1 MIRFGKNCSISFL
14 ALLILAGAFSSGAAT
29 TNNTPQFQEIYQILR
44 AHLVGATDAEL
55 NHDSVEGLLNALRPR
70 VVLLTNGA
78 ANSENAESAPVSKTE
93 VFDGPVGYLRIDRV
107 AENLAD
113 SILTSV
119 KALQATNNLKGIVL
133 DLRYATGTNYAAAA
147 SAADLFISQARPLL
161 NWGNGVASSQK
172 KSDAL
177 KLPVAILVNSGTS
190 GAAEA
195 LAAVLRSN
203 DIGLLFGSTTA
214 GNALVMRDFPLKD
227 GDVLRVATAPVK
239 LGNGEMLSTNGIMP
253 DIDVSV
259 PPEAERD
266 YYADSFYIA
275 PNTNQLASAGN
286 QTNVPQRI
294 RLNEAELVRE
304 HRAGLDL
311 ESGEIQPIGKPEPPP
326 HVVSDP
332 ALARALDLL
341 KGLAIVREGGF

>member
-1 MIRFGKNCSISFL
+1 MIRFGKNCSILFL
-14 ALLILAGAFSSGAAT
+14 ALLILAGAFSSGAAI

-55 NHDSVEGLLNALRPR
+55 NQDSVEGLLDTLRPR

-78 ANSENAESAPVSKTE
+78 ANSENTESAPVSKTE
-93 VFDGPVGYLRIDRV
+93 VFDGPVGYLRIDHV
-107 AENLAD
+107 GENLAD

-119 KALQATNNLKGIVL
+119 KALQATNKLKGIVL
-133 DLRYATGTNYAAAA
+133 DLRYAMGTNYAGAAA
-147 SAADLFISQARPLL
+147 AADLFINQARPLL
-161 NWGNGVASSQK
+161 NWGNGVASSRQ

-203 DIGLLFGSTTA
+203 DVGLLFGSTTA
-214 GNALVMRDFPLKD
+214 GNALVMKDFPLKN

-239 LGNGEMLSTNGIMP
+239 LGNGETLSTNGIQP

-275 PNTNQLASAGN
+275 PNTNQLASGGN
-286 QTNVPQRI
+286 QTNAPQRI

-311 ESGEIQPIGKPEPPP
+311 ESGEIQPMGKPEPAP